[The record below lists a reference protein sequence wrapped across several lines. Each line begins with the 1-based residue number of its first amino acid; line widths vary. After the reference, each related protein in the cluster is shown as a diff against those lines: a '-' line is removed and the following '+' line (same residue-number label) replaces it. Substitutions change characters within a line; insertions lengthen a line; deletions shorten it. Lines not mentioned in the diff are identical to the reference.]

1 MSKQAGLANPSRR
14 QFMLTAT
21 LASGALL
28 IGCATSSKPVAS
40 FVPGSDDKLISEVQL
55 NAYVRIDRSGKV
67 YVAIARSEMGQGV
80 HTSLPLLVAEEL
92 GCRWEDVVIE
102 DAPIDGEFANL
113 VAASLMLPFRP
124 DDKGVLVS
132 MGRWTTDN
140 FARMMKLIMTG
151 GSTSVRGAW
160 LPMRSA
166 GATAR
171 ELLKQAAANRWGLAV
186 ASLSVADGKVLA
198 GDGRSLTFAELLD
211 DAVKLT
217 PPSEVALKQ
226 PGQFKLLG
234 KSMPRTDLPGKV
246 QGKAVYGID
255 VKLPNML
262 VATLRMNPE
271 LGGKVGSF
279 DASAASKAP
288 GVHKVVELPALNGA
302 TAGVAVIAD
311 SYWQAKTA
319 VDSIAI
325 KWQSGPLANIDNH
338 AIYAYLQQE
347 LNESS
352 GFTYHSAGD
361 SKREPAKGD
370 KVLRATFRAPLLAHA
385 TMEPMNTTALVT
397 DDGVEVWSPTQMQG
411 FAAKVA
417 ASVAGVSSSKVK
429 LHTTLLGG
437 GFGRR
442 LDVDFIAQA
451 VFLAKQMPG
460 RPVKL
465 IWSREED
472 TRHDFY
478 RPAAVAEYSA
488 HLDSQGQLQYLA
500 LKSASPSI
508 GHQQLNRLGFPAMGP
523 DKTMVEGGYDLPY
536 QVPNM
541 RFAGVNADIGVPI
554 GYWRSVGHSFQA
566 FFLEAWIDELAHAA
580 GRDSAE
586 FRLALL
592 KDQPRYRAVLQLALD
607 QAGYGKPL
615 PQGHAH
621 GIALAESFGSIVA
634 QVVEVSLTNDK
645 AIRVHRVVCAI
656 DCGFALQPDTVRQQ
670 IEGSVVFGLS
680 AALYGDIEIRQ
691 GQVQQS
697 SFSDYQLLKMA
708 DAPKVET
715 HIVPSAEAPG
725 GVGEPGVPPVA
736 PAVANALFKLTGK
749 RLHSLPL
756 RVV

>member
-1 MSKQAGLANPSRR
+1 MSRAPANPSRR
-14 QFMLTAT
+14 QFLLTAS
-21 LASGALL
+21 LAGGALL
-28 IGCATSSKPVAS
+28 VGCATKPVAT
-40 FVPGSDDKLISEVQL
+40 FIAGSEDKSVSEAQL
-55 NAYVRIDRSGKV
+55 NAWIRIARDGKV
-67 YVAIARSEMGQGV
+67 FLAMPRSEMGQGI
-80 HTSLPLLVAEEL
+80 HTALPLLVAEEL
-92 GCRWEDVVIE
+92 GCRLDDIVLE

-113 VAASLMLPFRP
+113 TAASLMLPFRP
-124 DDKGVLVS
+124 DDKGVIVS
-132 MGRWTTDN
+132 MGRWTTDTV
-140 FARMMKLIMTG
+140 ARTLKLIMTG
-151 GSTSVRGAW
+151 GSTSVRDAW

-171 ELLKQAAANRWGLAV
+171 ELLKAAAAKQWGVAV
-186 ASLSVADGKVLA
+186 DSLRVEDGKVIA
-198 GDGRSLTFAELLD
+198 ADGRSAGFGELLD
-211 DAVKLT
+211 IAVTLT
-217 PPSEVALKQ
+217 PPDKVALKQ

-234 KSMPRTDLPGKV
+234 KPVPRKDLPPKV

-262 VATLRMNPE
+262 IATLRMNPE

-279 DASAASKAP
+279 DASAAAKAA

-311 SYWQAKTA
+311 SYWQAKQA
-319 VDSIAI
+319 VDSIDI
-325 KWQSGPLANIDNH
+325 KWQSGPLASIDNH

-347 LNESS
+347 LAQSS
-352 GFTYHSAGD
+352 GFAYHKAGD
-361 SKREPAKGD
+361 SKREPADGD
-370 KVLRATFRAPLLAHA
+370 RVLRATFRAPLLAHA

-417 ASVAGVSSSKVK
+417 ASVAGVSGSKVK

-465 IWSREED
+465 IWSRQED
-472 TRHDFY
+472 TCHDFY

-488 HLDSQGQLQYLA
+488 HLDSRGRLQYLA

-508 GHQQLNRLGFPAMGP
+508 GHQQMNRLGLPGVGP

-541 RFAGVNADIGVPI
+541 RFAGVLADIGVPV

-592 KDQPRYRAVLQLALD
+592 QDQPRHRAVLQLALD
-607 QAGYGKPL
+607 KANYGKQPL
-615 PQGHAH
+615 PAGHAH
-621 GIALAESFGSIVA
+621 GIALAEAFGSIVA
-634 QVVEVSLTNDK
+634 QVAEVSLNADK
-645 AIRVHRVVCAI
+645 SIRVHRVVCAI
-656 DCGFALQPDTVRQQ
+656 DCGLVVQPDTVAQQ
-670 IEGSVVFGLS
+670 IEGGVVFGLS
-680 AALYGDIEIRQ
+680 AALYGDIDIKH

-697 SFSDYQLLKMA
+697 SFSDYRLVKMA
-708 DAPKVET
+708 EAPKVET
-715 HIVPSAEAPG
+715 HIVASAEAPG

-736 PAVANALFKLTGK
+736 PALANALFKLTGQ
-749 RLHSLPL
+749 RLRSLPL
-756 RVV
+756 KLA

>member
-1 MSKQAGLANPSRR
+1 M
-14 QFMLTAT
+14 
-21 LASGALL
+21 
-28 IGCATSSKPVAS
+28 
-40 FVPGSDDKLISEVQL
+40 
-55 NAYVRIDRSGKV
+55 
-67 YVAIARSEMGQGV
+67 
-80 HTSLPLLVAEEL
+80 
-92 GCRWEDVVIE
+92 
-102 DAPIDGEFANL
+102 
-113 VAASLMLPFRP
+113 
-124 DDKGVLVS
+124 
-132 MGRWTTDN
+132 
-140 FARMMKLIMTG
+140 
-151 GSTSVRGAW
+151 
-160 LPMRSA
+160 
-166 GATAR
+166 
-171 ELLKQAAANRWGLAV
+171 
-186 ASLSVADGKVLA
+186 
-198 GDGRSLTFAELLD
+198 
-211 DAVKLT
+211 
-217 PPSEVALKQ
+217 
-226 PGQFKLLG
+226 
-234 KSMPRTDLPGKV
+234 
-246 QGKAVYGID
+246 
-255 VKLPNML
+255 
-262 VATLRMNPE
+262 
-271 LGGKVGSF
+271 
-279 DASAASKAP
+279 
-288 GVHKVVELPALNGA
+288 
-302 TAGVAVIAD
+302 
-311 SYWQAKTA
+311 
-319 VDSIAI
+319 
-325 KWQSGPLANIDNH
+325 
-338 AIYAYLQQE
+338 YAYLQKE

-361 SKREPAKGD
+361 SKRDPAQGD

-417 ASVAGVSSSKVK
+417 ASVAGVSGSKVK

-478 RPAAVAEYSA
+478 RPAAVAEYTA
-488 HLDSQGQLQYLA
+488 HLDSRGQLQYLA

-541 RFAGVNADIGVPI
+541 RFAGVNADIGVPV

-566 FFLEAWIDELAHAA
+566 FFLEAWMDELAHAA

-592 KDQPRYRAVLQLALD
+592 QDQPRYRAVLQLALD
-607 QAGYGKPL
+607 KAGYGQPL
-615 PQGHAH
+615 PAGRAH

-634 QVVEVSLTNDK
+634 QVAEVSLNADK
-645 AIRVHRVVCAI
+645 SIRVHRVVSAI
-656 DCGFALQPDTVRQQ
+656 DCGFVLQPDTVVQQ
-670 IEGSVVFGLS
+670 VEGSVIFGLS
-680 AALYGDIEIRQ
+680 AALYGDIEIKK

-697 SFSDYQLLKMA
+697 SFNDYQLLKMA
-708 DAPKVET
+708 DTPKIEV
-715 HIVPSAEAPG
+715 HLVPSAEAPG

-736 PAVANALFKLTGK
+736 PAVANALFRLTGQ

-756 RVV
+756 RVA

>member
-1 MSKQAGLANPSRR
+1 MSQANTPANPSRR
-14 QFMLTAT
+14 QFLLTAS

-28 IGCATSSKPVAS
+28 IGCATKPTAT
-40 FVPGSDDKLISEVQL
+40 FIAGSEDKTVGEAQL
-55 NAYVRIDRSGKV
+55 NSWIRITREGKV
-67 YVAIARSEMGQGV
+67 FVAMHRSEMGQGI

-92 GCRWEDVVIE
+92 GCRWDDIVIE

-113 VAASLMLPFRP
+113 TAAALMLPFRP
-124 DDKGVLVS
+124 DDTGVIVS
-132 MGRWTTDN
+132 MGRWSTDI
-140 FARMMKLIMTG
+140 FAKAMKLIMTG
-151 GSTSVRGAW
+151 GSSSVRDAW

-171 ELLKQAAANRWGLAV
+171 ELLKQAAAKQWGVAV
-186 ASLSVADGKVLA
+186 DGLRVDEGRVIAADGHSA
-198 GDGRSLTFAELLD
+198 GFGELLD
-211 DAVKLT
+211 VAVTLT
-217 PPSEVALKQ
+217 PPEKVTLKQ

-234 KSMPRTDLPGKV
+234 KPMPRKDLPAKV

-255 VKLPNML
+255 IKLPNML
-262 VATLRMNPE
+262 IATLRMNPE

-288 GVHKVVELPALNGA
+288 GVRKVVELPALNGA

-319 VDSIAI
+319 VDSIDI
-325 KWQSGPLANIDNH
+325 KWANGPLANISNESM
-338 AIYAYLQQE
+338 YAFLQNE
-347 LNESS
+347 LSDSS
-352 GFTYHSAGD
+352 GFTYHKAGD
-361 SKREPAKGD
+361 SKRDPAKGD

-460 RPVKL
+460 TPVKL

-488 HLDSQGQLQYLA
+488 HLDSNGQLQYLA

-508 GHQQLNRLGFPAMGP
+508 GHQQLNRLGFPGVGP

-536 QVPNM
+536 RVPNM
-541 RFAGVNADIGVPI
+541 RFAGVIADIGVPI

-566 FFLEAWIDELAHAA
+566 FFLEAWMDELAHAV
-580 GRDSAE
+580 GRDPAE

-592 KDQPRYRAVLQLALD
+592 QDQPRHRAVLQLAL
-607 QAGYGKPL
+607 QKAAYGQPL
-615 PQGHAH
+615 PAGHVH

-634 QVVEVSLTNDK
+634 QVIEVSLNADK
-645 AIRVHRVVCAI
+645 SIRVHRVVCVI
-656 DCGFALQPDTVRQQ
+656 DCGFVVQPDTVAQQ
-670 IEGSVVFGLS
+670 IEGGVIFGLS
-680 AALYGDIEIRQ
+680 AALYGNIEIHN

-697 SFSDYQLLKMA
+697 SFNDYQLVKMA

-736 PAVANALFKLTGK
+736 PAIANALFKLTGQ
-749 RLHSLPL
+749 RQRSLPL
-756 RVV
+756 RVA